1 MATLTRSA
9 QGIASPPPDHQTI
22 ELTRPRTHSPT
33 SSYHPLLPGCLL
45 TIERDALLPLQR
57 LQADLDETL
66 HLGET
71 SGTRTPARFLG
82 DAATLVRLYTG
93 RPADG
98 TSYELMGAEVAELNL
113 YG

>member
-1 MATLTRSA
+1 MHA
-9 QGIASPPPDHQTI
+9 GDV
-22 ELTRPRTHSPT
+22 
-33 SSYHPLLPGCLL
+33 
-45 TIERDALLPLQR
+45 RDALGEPGAYTGAGLPHALSLLARVTRERGHLR
-57 LQADLDETL
+57 LQADLDDVDETL

-71 SGTRTPARFLG
+71 SGARTPARFLG

>member
-1 MATLTRSA
+1 MHA
-9 QGIASPPPDHQTI
+9 GDV
-22 ELTRPRTHSPT
+22 
-33 SSYHPLLPGCLL
+33 
-45 TIERDALLPLQR
+45 RDALGEPGAYTGAGLPHALSLLARVTRERGHLR
-57 LQADLDETL
+57 LQADLDDVDEPL

-98 TSYELMGAEVAELNL
+98 ASYELVGAEAAELNL